1 MLIYLS
7 KFVIKNEFS
16 FHEWI
21 LKKKISTLFP
31 IYIVNETTLKH
42 KSPKTFPIQLYNT
55 ASCTTRNEFT
65 LNNQR
70 TRFVDW
76 NRVGGTES
84 INVFTGKITRIFVSF
99 SQRRQ
104 RERCNKKKKNK
115 MSKKKKRDDSLEKD
129 ACNVNRDREI

>member
-1 MLIYLS
+1 MQKSTRRSICNIRRINFYLNFAYLFIKICNQKRIFVPRMNIKKEKINLIS
-7 KFVIKNEFS
+7 N
-16 FHEWI
+16 
-21 LKKKISTLFP
+21 

-104 RERCNKKKKNK
+104 RERCNKKKK
-115 MSKKKKRDDSLEKD
+115 
-129 ACNVNRDREI
+129 